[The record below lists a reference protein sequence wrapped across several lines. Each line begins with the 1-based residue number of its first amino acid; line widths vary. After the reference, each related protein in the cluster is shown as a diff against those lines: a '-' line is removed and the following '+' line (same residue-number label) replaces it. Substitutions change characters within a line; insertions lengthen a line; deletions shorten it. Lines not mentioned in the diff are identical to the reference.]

1 MARTDRQG
9 RTVLA
14 LFLGSVLAVLG
25 AGGSV
30 ASGGVESAA
39 TVACPLTASEVTGIV
54 GRTVQRVN
62 LSDDDGDVTDQC
74 AFSSVSRSTG
84 LKRPP
89 QVFLTVDPGGIADL
103 RDLYSYYVGAR
114 SKLATH
120 PRVAL
125 RPDLGTGAFT
135 LSATTAPVTS
145 AFFLVGKTGIA
156 TLTVDLGGAPLALR
170 DPDTADEV
178 FTLVRGRLK

>member
-14 LFLGSVLAVLG
+14 LFLGGTLAALV
-25 AGGSV
+25 AGLWV
-30 ASGGVESAA
+30 ASAGAESAA
-39 TVACPLTASEVTGIV
+39 TVVCPLTASEVSATV

-74 AFSSVSRSTG
+74 AFSAISRSTG
-84 LKRPP
+84 LKRSP
-89 QVFLTVDPGGIADL
+89 QVFLNVDPGGIGDL
-103 RDLYSYYVGAR
+103 RDLYAYYVGAR
-114 SKLATH
+114 SRLATH
-120 PRVAL
+120 PRVTM
-125 RPDLGTGAFT
+125 RPDLGNGAFT

-145 AFFLVGKTGIA
+145 AFFLVGKAGVG

-170 DPDTADEV
+170 DSGTADEI
-178 FTLVRGRLK
+178 FMLVHGRLH

>member
-14 LFLGSVLAVLG
+14 LFLGGTLAALV
-25 AGGSV
+25 AGLWV
-30 ASGGVESAA
+30 ASAGAESAA
-39 TVACPLTASEVTGIV
+39 TVVCPLTASEVSATV

-74 AFSSVSRSTG
+74 AFSAISRSTG
-84 LKRPP
+84 LKRSP
-89 QVFLTVDPGGIADL
+89 QVFLNV
-103 RDLYSYYVGAR
+103 DLYAYYVGAR
-114 SKLATH
+114 SRLATH
-120 PRVAL
+120 PRVTM
-125 RPDLGTGAFT
+125 RPDLGNGAFT

-145 AFFLVGKTGIA
+145 AFFLVGKAGVG

-170 DPDTADEV
+170 DSGTADEI
-178 FTLVRGRLK
+178 FMLVHGRLH